1 MSDNSPCFPLP
12 SRTFHQPTF
21 HYPNGSL
28 RPIRT
33 VSIDGSHHSQ
43 LQKAFMRERFPTT
56 GTLDVVPKGILTFS
70 LWKVLDYTLSA
81 SL

>member
-12 SRTFHQPTF
+12 SRTFHQPNF
-21 HYPNGSL
+21 HHPNGNL

-33 VSIDGSHHSQ
+33 IPLDGSHHSQ
-43 LQKAFMRERFPTT
+43 LMQKAITRERLLTT

-70 LWKVLDYTLSA
+70 L
-81 SL
+81 